1 MVQMKGILTKLSP
14 PAKNG
19 SRKTV
24 ASFLAALFLM
34 LSNPVLGNAAART
47 QANTEIDAAD
57 QAFKSLRYEKSDSLY
72 LSMLQTGQESA
83 DLYWKLARLN
93 ISIAESI
100 DPAER
105 EKRIP
110 FYNKAVEYARKSV
123 QLDGNNASAHTW
135 LAAALALKADKIGA
149 KEKLNRA
156 AEIKRELDKA
166 LTLNPNDDVAWS
178 MLGSYNF
185 EASKIGWFSRFMGGT
200 FVGQMPK
207 GSRKEAEK
215 NFRKAISL
223 NPRVIRHYHELAL
236 LYLEED
242 KKQEALNTLRI
253 AETRPVLMK
262 SDERRLK
269 EIRKLIAKL
278 SKEIEEK

>member
-1 MVQMKGILTKLSP
+1 MVQMKGILTKLPP

-24 ASFLAALFLM
+24 ASLLTALFLM
-34 LSNPVLGNAAART
+34 LSNPVLGNAVART
-47 QANTEIDAAD
+47 QENTEIDAAD
-57 QAFKSLRYEKSDSLY
+57 QAFKSLRYEKADSLY

-123 QLDGNNASAHTW
+123 QLDSNNASAHTW

-166 LTLNPNDDVAWS
+166 LALNPNDDVAWS

-262 SDERRLK
+262 SDVRRLK

-278 SKEIEEK
+278 SKELDEK

>member
-1 MVQMKGILTKLSP
+1 MVQITGTPIQLLRKNRQKALTTL
-14 PAKNG
+14 
-19 SRKTV
+19 
-24 ASFLAALFLM
+24 LAALFLM
-34 LSNPVLGNAAART
+34 LSQPASGAEVNKTIDNV
-47 QANTEIDAAD
+47 EIDAAD
-57 QAFKSLRYEKSDSLY
+57 KAFKSLHYEKADSLY
-72 LSMLQTGQESA
+72 STMLQTGHESA

-105 EKRIP
+105 EKRTP
-110 FYNKAVEYARKSV
+110 FYNKSVEYARRSV
-123 QLDGNNASAHTW
+123 QLDSNNASAHTW
-135 LAAALALKADKIGA
+135 LAAALALKADKIGT

-156 AEIKRELDKA
+156 AEIKRELDRA
-166 LTLNPNDDVAWS
+166 LALNPHDDVAWS

-207 GSRKEAEK
+207 GSREEAEK
-215 NFRKAISL
+215 NFKKAISL

-242 KKQEALNTLRI
+242 KKQDALNTLRM
-253 AETRPVLMK
+253 AATKPVLMK
-262 SDERRLK
+262 SDVRRLK
-269 EIRKLIAKL
+269 EIRKLIKKL
-278 SKEIEEK
+278 SKEVGEH